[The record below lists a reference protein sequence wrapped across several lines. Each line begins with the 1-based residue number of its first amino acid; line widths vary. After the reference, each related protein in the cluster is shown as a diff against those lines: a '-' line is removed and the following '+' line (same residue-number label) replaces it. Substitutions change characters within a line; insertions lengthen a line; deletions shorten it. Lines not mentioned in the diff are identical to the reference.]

1 MLLQEKLKNKN
12 LILASKSPRRQ
23 QFLKDLKL
31 DFNIQ
36 LKEVEEIY
44 DITLK
49 GKQITKYL
57 AKLKAEVFTNLNDND
72 ILITSDT
79 IVWFKNKPLE
89 KPKSKEEAIKM
100 LQKLSG
106 KKHQVFTSVCLR
118 SNQKEVVFSDKTTV
132 YIKQLSLN
140 EINYYIENF
149 NPFDKAGSYGIQ
161 EWFGYIAVKKIKG
174 SFFNVMGFP
183 VHKFYK
189 ELMRF

>member
-44 DITLK
+44 DTTLK

-57 AKLKAEVFTNLNDND
+57 AKLKAKVFTNLNDND

-79 IVWFKNKPLE
+79 IVWFKDKPLE
-89 KPKSKEEAIKM
+89 KPKSKKEAIKM

-106 KKHQVFTSVCLR
+106 KKHQVFTSVCLK